1 MISSWYMGIYKMNKF
16 NAMSKVLSSEIMK
29 RDPYNNEWKFV
40 FKGFVFAVIS
50 KNAGK
55 YFPHYSGRKGSLKV
69 CNSFMQAVAEILEYF
84 IEIHNANM
92 VAGGEMVFSTDKVQ
106 AFIGS
111 DCELYIKPVQGELLQ
126 VTSRTTLEHLQK
138 YCKELGGTDTLKD
151 LAERINSN
159 YNDYAMNLT

>member
-1 MISSWYMGIYKMNKF
+1 MNKF
-16 NAMSKVLSSEIMK
+16 TAMSKVLSSEILK

-55 YFPHYSGRKGSLKV
+55 YFPHYCGRKGTLKV

-92 VAGGEMVFSTDKVQ
+92 VAGGEEIYNNGVLVAYVGSNDQIYTRLKDSTQ
-106 AFIGS
+106 LLF
-111 DCELYIKPVQGELLQ
+111 VQGNVYNHLNKYYSDVYPADSERGYIADNIDSAYLQ
-126 VTSRTTLEHLQK
+126 AWIN
-138 YCKELGGTDTLKD
+138 
-151 LAERINSN
+151 AE
-159 YNDYAMNLT
+159 